1 MQHKVLPKS
10 LNDKIGN
17 SLLTRQFVQRITKK
31 VIDEFIDELNK
42 NFEEENVK
50 ALAFYEPVSNKN
62 ERTKV
67 IGIAVAFM
75 DENDNVSSL
84 EHWRFHMARLN
95 SHKPRH

>member
-1 MQHKVLPKS
+1 MQQKVLPKS

-17 SLLTRQFVQRITKK
+17 SLLTRQFIQRITKK

-50 ALAFYEPVSNKN
+50 AHVFYEPAASKD
-62 ERTKV
+62 ERTKI

-75 DENDNVSSL
+75 DDNNNVSSL